1 MLNSNSYMFSSEL
14 PDPSNPPQSG
24 GFKGTGVVALAAIA
38 APFVGTAL
46 ASRMIYKIPL
56 ASTSNL
62 IITGGML
69 AGNMIP
75 VPFAGVA
82 TGIAAGT
89 YFAGLPTMESVV
101 IVAAGTALT
110 IALDLTVVAWFL
122 RENIPK

>member
-1 MLNSNSYMFSSEL
+1 MMFTSQL

-24 GFKGTGVVALAAIA
+24 PAKGTGIVLAAA
-38 APFVGTAL
+38 VAVHFVSTAL
-46 ASRMIYKIPL
+46 ASRLIYGIPL
-56 ASTSNL
+56 SSSTNL
-62 IITGGML
+62 VIPAAMI

-101 IVAAGTALT
+101 IVAAGTAIA
-110 IALDLTVVAWFL
+110 IALDMTIVAWFA
-122 RENIPK
+122 RENM